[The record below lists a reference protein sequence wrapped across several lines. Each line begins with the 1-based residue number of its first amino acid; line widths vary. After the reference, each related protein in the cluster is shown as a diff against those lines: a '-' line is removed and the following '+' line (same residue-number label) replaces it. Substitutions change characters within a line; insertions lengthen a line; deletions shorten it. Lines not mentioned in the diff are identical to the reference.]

1 MRARALLL
9 AVVCYALLRVLLLS
23 RGSAFAAAPRAR
35 SFFDHAVSCSA
46 LTAVYRLRRWWRA
59 PPPPA
64 RAGAARAATEAAE
77 AVATARA
84 RCAAPVALRSSA
96 GRTAAALPRRDRIM
110 CLVPTTWHPDDYG
123 RWPAVMATW
132 GGGCDALR
140 LLVDAAEV
148 PPPGAREAFE
158 KWLAGQRAARRGGA
172 RLAPLDIRV
181 LRLRLSAPDSWRNL
195 WEKVRLGWL
204 AVAGESAAAERGRGA
219 EWFVKLDLDSFF
231 SPRNLR
237 RLVRGG
243 GGGGDGLD
251 PAGCHYLGRALHGAC
266 AATSVA
272 HNSGAGY
279 VLSAG
284 ALAAVAPLL
293 ARADA
298 AQVVAGSGSG
308 GGAADAE
315 LWDGSCEGA
324 PAGVG
329 EDVAMSACLRDAGV
343 FAAATTRD
351 AGGRQR
357 FFTHSRAFEA
367 AHHGAAALSPDAV
380 LFHDYKT
387 PFQARFFADL
397 QRQYGGDGAGEAA
410 AEVPP
415 PDGTAGAVGTDVS
428 TSQSQSQAVASLRS
442 SKSK

>member
-1 MRARALLL
+1 MRMSRARALLL
-9 AVVCYALLRVLLLS
+9 AIVCYALLRVLLLS
-23 RGSAFAAAPRAR
+23 RVSAFAAAPRAR

-46 LTAVYRLRRWWRA
+46 LTAIYRLRRWWRA
-59 PPPPA
+59 APPSA
-64 RAGAARAATEAAE
+64 LADAARAATEATE
-77 AVATARA
+77 AIATARA
-84 RCAAPVALRSSA
+84 RCTTSGALRSLA
-96 GRTAAALPRRDRIM
+96 GRAAAAPRRDRIM
-110 CLVPTTWHPDDYG
+110 CLVPTTWHHDDYG
-123 RWPAVMATW
+123 RWPAIMATW

-204 AVAGESAAAERGRGA
+204 AVAGEGAAAAERGRGA

-237 RLVRGG
+237 KLVRGG
-243 GGGGDGLD
+243 GGSGGGGGGGLD

-293 ARADA
+293 ARVA
-298 AQVVAGSGSG
+298 AGGGGG

-397 QRQYGGDGAGEAA
+397 QRQYGGDGAGEAT
-410 AEVPP
+410 AEVLSPA
-415 PDGTAGAVGTDVS
+415 GTAGAVGS
-428 TSQSQSQAVASLRS
+428 RIRRPWRH
-442 SKSK
+442 